1 MRTTNEAMQLLK
13 AKARKYGGIKEKGII
28 TNRSETFKKFVKYQ
42 DGLTE
47 HWKPGAP
54 TRDTNMEEKEKEY
67 FSEYLTKHVGD
78 DVSKILLFDLGGGDG
93 KVVDWFS
100 NISSLIGDKP
110 DHEFVYFYTDV
121 APKMREL
128 AEKKYLKYVAEHPDF
143 QVSGLFTLMDV
154 TNVYFSQEEYRVLD
168 KYFDLIIQVCAGGTI
183 GNFGGLE
190 NTGYEA
196 QKKVIDKYFKTSDF
210 TFITFLDPEEI
221 RTSMREYTDY
231 GVETSAYNSLKIR
244 FVLAQSPEHKIVA
257 KHLLNFTNK
266 KEYDETFTEV
276 ADRARSLKG
285 KPFFAVIEMWKDG
298 EYVGQISRHYSK
310 EYFKKNLF
318 EKFKCQE
325 FVKVGRAIIT
335 CATPLTR

>member
-1 MRTTNEAMQLLK
+1 MGTTNKAMQLLET
-13 AKARKYGGIKEKGII
+13 KARKYGEVKEKDIVAK
-28 TNRSETFKKFVKYQ
+28 RSETFKKFVKYQ

-54 TRDTNMEEKEKEY
+54 TRDINMEEKEKEY
-67 FSEYLTKHVGD
+67 FSEYLAKRFGD
-78 DVSKILLFDLGGGDG
+78 GVSKILLFDLGGGDG

-100 NISSLIGDKP
+100 NISSLMEDKP
-110 DHEFVYFYTDV
+110 DHKIVYFYADV

-128 AEKKYLKYVAEHPDF
+128 AKKKYLKYVAEHPDF

-154 TNVYFSQEEYRVLD
+154 TNVYFTREEYRTLH

-183 GNFGGLE
+183 GNLGELE
-190 NTGYEA
+190 DIGYEA
-196 QKKVIDKYFKTSDF
+196 QKKVIDKYFKPSDF

-231 GVETSAYNSLKIR
+231 GVETSAYDSLKVR
-244 FVLAQSPEHKIVA
+244 FVLAQCAGHKIVA
-257 KHLLNFTNK
+257 KHLLNFRNK
-266 KEYDETFTEV
+266 KEYDEAFTEV
-276 ADRARSLKG
+276 ADRACSLKG
-285 KPFFAVIEMWKDG
+285 KPFFVVIEMWKDG